1 MFSVVSVFFP
11 SVLAFTLQAQLPS
24 ATPAKPAESPLT
36 AKPSASPVA
45 KPKPSATA
53 AGKPNASPANAAKPS
68 PTAAA
73 AKAAP
78 NPADPLVAK
87 VQAYYDATKDFS
99 ADFVQ
104 LYTRVAL
111 SKTSE
116 SRGTVKVLKPGMMRW
131 DYAKPEPK
139 HFIADGKQLFV
150 YDPEDQHVSIDPN
163 FQLSDQGSS
172 LSFLWG
178 KGKLSDEFVIS
189 LGDAAQAP
197 AGLQLLVL
205 VPKKDATYT
214 RLVLA
219 ADANGQVLEST
230 LHETSGNTNRFRFQN
245 AKTNSGLTAAAFQFT
260 PPPGAEVAI
269 IRK

>member
-11 SVLAFTLQAQLPS
+11 SVLAFTLHAQVPD
-24 ATPAKPAESPLT
+24 PAKPATPGAKPAASAS
-36 AKPSASPVA
+36 AKPSA
-45 KPKPSATA
+45 KPAGKPSASA
-53 AGKPNASPANAAKPS
+53 APAASAKPAAPAPAGKASPAD
-68 PTAAA
+68 TI
-73 AKAAP
+73 
-78 NPADPLVAK
+78 VGK
-87 VQAYYDATKDFS
+87 VQAYYDTTKDFS
-99 ADFVQ
+99 ADFIQ
-104 LYTRVAL
+104 MYTRVAL

-150 YDPEDQHVSIDPN
+150 YDPEDQHVSIDPG

-178 KGKLSDEFVIS
+178 KGKLSDEFTIA
-189 LGDAAQAP
+189 LGDATKAP
-197 AGLQLLVL
+197 SGTQLLEM

-214 RLVLA
+214 KLVLA
-219 ADANGQVLEST
+219 VDASGQVLEST
-230 LHETSGNTNRFRFQN
+230 LHETSGNTNRFLFQN
-245 AKTNSGLTAAAFQFT
+245 AKTNTGLLPAAFQFT

-269 IRK
+269 IRR

>member
-1 MFSVVSVFFP
+1 MLSVVSVFFP
-11 SVLAFTLQAQLPS
+11 SVLAFTLTAQTP
-24 ATPAKPAESPLT
+24 TPAAGAKPGPAAKPT
-36 AKPSASPVA
+36 AAGTPAAAKPTAAKPSA
-45 KPKPSATA
+45 
-53 AGKPNASPANAAKPS
+53 AAKP
-68 PTAAA
+68 
-73 AKAAP
+73 AAP
-78 NPADPLVAK
+78 APATLGPADALVAK
-87 VQAYYDATKDFS
+87 VQAYYDSSKDFS
-99 ADFVQ
+99 AEFVQ

-116 SRGTVKVLKPGMMRW
+116 SRGTLKVLKPGMMRW

-150 YDPEDQHVSIDPN
+150 YDPEDQHVSIDPA

-189 LGDAAQAP
+189 LGDAAKGGAP
-197 AGLQLLVL
+197 AGLSLLEL

-214 RLVLA
+214 KLVLA
-219 ADANGQVLEST
+219 VDPATGQVAEST
-230 LHETSGNTNRFRFQN
+230 LHETSGNTNRFRFVG
-245 AKTNSGLTAAAFQFT
+245 AKTNTGLQAAEFQFT

-269 IRK
+269 IRR

>member
-1 MFSVVSVFFP
+1 MLSVVSVFFP
-11 SVLAFTLQAQLPS
+11 SVLAFTLTAQP
-24 ATPAKPAESPLT
+24 TP
-36 AKPSASPVA
+36 
-45 KPKPSATA
+45 TA
-53 AGKPNASPANAAKPS
+53 A
-68 PTAAA
+68 PTPAAA
-73 AKAAP
+73 AKPAVTPKPAGKPKPTAQPSAAP
-78 NPADPLVAK
+78 AAAPAAAKPADALVAK
-87 VQAYYDATKDFS
+87 VQTYYDSSKDFS
-99 ADFVQ
+99 AEFVQ

-116 SRGTVKVLKPGMMRW
+116 SRGTLKVLKPGMMRW

-150 YDPEDQHVSIDPN
+150 YDPEDQHVSIDPA

-189 LGDAAQAP
+189 LGDAAKAGAP
-197 AGLQLLVL
+197 AGVALLEL

-214 RLVLA
+214 KLVLA
-219 ADANGQVLEST
+219 VDPATGQVSEST
-230 LHETSGNTNRFRFQN
+230 LHETSGNTNRFRFVGS
-245 AKTNSGLTAAAFQFT
+245 KTNTGLQASEFQFT

-269 IRK
+269 IRR

>member
-11 SVLAFTLQAQLPS
+11 SVLAFTLPAQVPGPS
-24 ATPAKPAESPLT
+24 ATPAKSAP
-36 AKPSASPVA
+36 AKPAASASA
-45 KPKPSATA
+45 KPAP
-53 AGKPNASPANAAKPS
+53 AKPAT
-68 PTAAA
+68 PAAPAAA
-73 AKAAP
+73 AAAAAAP
-78 NPADPLVAK
+78 ADAVVAK
-87 VQAYYDATKDFS
+87 VQSYYDATKDFS
-99 ADFVQ
+99 ADFIQ
-104 LYTRVAL
+104 MYTRVAL

-150 YDPEDQHVSIDPN
+150 YDPEDQHVSIDPG

-178 KGKLSDEFVIS
+178 KGKLSDEFTIA
-189 LGDAAQAP
+189 LGDATKAP
-197 AGLQLLVL
+197 TGTQLLEM

-214 RLVLA
+214 KLVLA
-219 ADANGQVLEST
+219 VDPSGQVLEST
-230 LHETSGNTNRFRFQN
+230 LHETSGNTNRFIFKGT
-245 AKTNSGLTAAAFQFT
+245 KTNTGLLPAAFQFT

-269 IRK
+269 IRR